1 MATGPRSTLGRG
13 VDSREVRPHLDK
25 VLASPSFAGAPRVQ
39 QFLRFVVE
47 ETLEGRAGEIK
58 ESVVAVQV
66 FGRRS
71 DFDSHRD
78 SLVRV
83 QATHLRK
90 RLREYYRTEGL
101 DDGMVIDLP
110 SGTYL
115 PAFRPATARLPVPTA
130 GRGVRRS
137 RRPPA
142 GAKMAVARG
151 RTGCPGRRRRAGDIR
166 LDGTELS
173 HVDRG
178 AAVPIARCRAA
189 KRRPGGRHCGG
200 SDDVAR
206 PVAVP
211 EAGRQ
216 HFGLPVSRKEYQR
229 AFGRPRPWR

>member
-13 VDSREVRPHLDK
+13 VDPREVRPHLDK

-71 DFDSHRD
+71 DFDSHSD

-101 DDGMVIDLP
+101 D
-110 SGTYL
+110 
-115 PAFRPATARLPVPTA
+115 
-130 GRGVRRS
+130 RS
-137 RRPPA
+137 EEH
-142 GAKMAVARG
+142 
-151 RTGCPGRRRRAGDIR
+151 TS
-166 LDGTELS
+166 ELQS
-173 HVDRG
+173 
-178 AAVPIARCRAA
+178 PM
-189 KRRPGGRHCGG
+189 
-200 SDDVAR
+200 
-206 PVAVP
+206 
-211 EAGRQ
+211 
-216 HFGLPVSRKEYQR
+216 
-229 AFGRPRPWR
+229 